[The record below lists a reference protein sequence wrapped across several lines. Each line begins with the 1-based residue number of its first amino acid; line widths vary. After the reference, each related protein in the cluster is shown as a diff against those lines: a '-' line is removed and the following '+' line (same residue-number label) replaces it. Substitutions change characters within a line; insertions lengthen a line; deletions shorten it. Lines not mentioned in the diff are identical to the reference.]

1 MKKSLLS
8 LIMLCSF
15 ILVGSD
21 EKTKEIDLSTSVP
34 NLVINGSF
42 EEEGTLYNKKGVLE
56 NGFKVVDNKWAK
68 GWRIGVSSEPGTFC
82 FIEEKAAD
90 GKRYLRV
97 KTTGPT
103 TIYMADAITA
113 DKAYKCSFSAKG
125 EDFEGKSAT
134 ISVYAYL
141 YKKDD
146 TFVKSNR
153 LATFTLEDDWEVFSF
168 EMPAHKPCAERV

>member
-56 NGFKVVDNKWAK
+56 NGFKVVDNKWA
-68 GWRIGVSSEPGTFC
+68 R
-82 FIEEKAAD
+82 D
-90 GKRYLRV
+90 G
-97 KTTGPT
+97 
-103 TIYMADAITA
+103 A
-113 DKAYKCSFSAKG
+113 
-125 EDFEGKSAT
+125 
-134 ISVYAYL
+134 
-141 YKKDD
+141 
-146 TFVKSNR
+146 
-153 LATFTLEDDWEVFSF
+153 
-168 EMPAHKPCAERV
+168 